1 MTRGNGRYGAVA
13 AGHGE
18 TAAAAAEI
26 LADGGNAFDAAIA
39 ALWTACVAEPVL
51 ASPGGGGFMMAL
63 RDGRAHLF
71 DFFVDTPRHKRPVA
85 DIEFH
90 EIHADFGPVTQAFHI
105 GRGAAATPGFVPG
118 IFAVHDAFGTIP
130 MRRLVEPAIRL
141 AREGLRVTDFQAYLA
156 VVVSPILTASPAA
169 RALFAPDG
177 PTLPGGAIYRNPDL
191 ADAIEAVAREGVRLE
206 REGELARAM
215 LHGQGEAGHLSGDD
229 LRDYRVEIREPL
241 ARDIGRAR
249 AFFNPPPSLGGSL
262 IAAMFGELAGKSSSR
277 EPQRSLALAAAIDRI
292 DRLWR
297 ERPEAIA
304 ALAGAEEMADGPLA
318 TRGTTHVSVVDH
330 AGNAAAAT
338 VTNGE
343 GNGHIIP
350 GAGFMINNMLGEE
363 DINPGGFHTW
373 KPGVRLASMMAP
385 TIAAERDGNLV
396 ALGSGGSNRIRT
408 AVFQVLA
415 GALLHGEELAEAV
428 DRPRLH
434 LERGRLDFEDL
445 AGAETSAA
453 LCRAFPEHFAWTE
466 PNMFFGGVH
475 AVGRRGNGTVTGVGD
490 RRRGGAF
497 VVV

>member
-1 MTRGNGRYGAVA
+1 MTTGNGRYGAVA

-63 RDGRAHLF
+63 RDGRARLF
-71 DFFVDTPRHKRPVA
+71 DFFVDTPRRKRDIA
-85 DIEFH
+85 DIDFH

-118 IFAVHDAFGTIP
+118 IFAVHDALGTIP
-130 MRRLVEPAIRL
+130 MQRLVEPAIRL
-141 AREGLRVTDFQAYLA
+141 AREGLLVTDFQAYLTS
-156 VVVSPILTASPAA
+156 VVSPILTASATA

-177 PTLPGGAIYRNPDL
+177 PTLPGGAVYRNPDL
-191 ADAIEAVAREGVRLE
+191 AEVIEAIAREGVRLE
-206 REGELARAM
+206 REGELAGAM
-215 LHGQGEAGHLSGDD
+215 LEGQAEAGHLSGDD
-229 LRDYRVEIREPL
+229 LRRYRVEIRDPL
-241 ARDIGRAR
+241 ARDIGKAR

-262 IAAMFGELAGKSSSR
+262 IAAMFSELAGKSSIGGA
-277 EPQRSLALAAAIDRI
+277 QRSVALAAAIDCI

-297 ERPEAIA
+297 ERPAAIA
-304 ALAGAEEMADGPLA
+304 ALAGAEAMADGPPA
-318 TRGTTHVSVVDH
+318 SRGTTHVSIVDH

-385 TIAAERDGNLV
+385 TIAAERSGAVV

-415 GALLHGEELAEAV
+415 GTLLFGEELAAAV

-434 LERGRLDFEDL
+434 VERGRLDFEDM
-445 AGAETSAA
+445 AGAETAAA
-453 LCRAFPEHFAWTE
+453 LRAAFPDHLAWAE

-475 AVGRRGNGTVTGVGD
+475 AVGRSGDGTVTGVGD
-490 RRRGGAF
+490 RRRGGVF